1 MKYLDYSKLA
11 AFRARCFPDEAAA
24 DYVSVRRFFGTD
36 RLNPAE
42 VSINHRADRF
52 VLTDPVIDRF
62 AQEVAERMRSEGRI
76 YDGPLVTKLV
86 ACDLVSSSPSITV
99 QPVDYALQA
108 GTCFALDLE
117 HPLFADSG
125 GTLRD
130 YYRHECSTPTIDNN
144 PLAICL
150 GVSGCLVIEERGET
164 FMLAVKRS
172 THLAS
177 LEGTIGPSV
186 AGVVD
191 YSTAYANLAGLND
204 TALGV
209 EIEEELN
216 LKRDEF
222 EIVPLAWGI
231 ELFRGERPQLF
242 SLVRTSLDRES
253 MRSRLLSIPNSYREF
268 ESFEFVPLGNTSWC
282 RPALGPFNFEAHMN
296 AELVREYLRR

>member
-1 MKYLDYSKLA
+1 MKYLDYSRLA
-11 AFRARCFPDEAAA
+11 AFRARCFPSEAAA
-24 DYVSVRRFFGTD
+24 DYVNVRRFLGSD
-36 RLNPAE
+36 RLNLAD
-42 VSINHRADRF
+42 VSINYRADQI

-62 AQEVAERMRSEGRI
+62 AHEVSERMRSEGRL
-76 YDGPLVTKLV
+76 YDGPTVTKLV
-86 ACDLVSSSPSITV
+86 ACDLDGPSPGITV

-108 GTCFALDLE
+108 GTCFALDHE
-117 HPLFADSG
+117 HPSFADYG

-130 YYRHECSTPTIDNN
+130 YYRHDCSTPTIDNN
-144 PLAICL
+144 PLAICI
-150 GVSGCLVIEERGET
+150 GVSGCLVIEERGEA
-164 FMLAVKRS
+164 FMLVVKRS

-191 YSTAYANLAGLND
+191 YSTTYANLAELND
-204 TALGV
+204 AALGAEV
-209 EIEEELN
+209 EEELN

-253 MRSRLLSIPNSYREF
+253 ALSRLLSIPESSREF
-268 ESFEFVPLGNTSWC
+268 ESFEFVPLGGDTLC
-282 RPALGPFNFEAHMN
+282 QPAIGPLNFEARMN
-296 AELVREYLRR
+296 ALLVGEYQQR